1 MDSPLYKV
9 KTKRKLASLLNS
21 TIPDLNRL
29 KIDDGNYNE
38 FDDLKKPE
46 KPRKIQ
52 QPVKSLDVV
61 HSRLASLL
69 CRISVPEYLHSG
81 RKGRSHVTNANAH
94 VGNHSILTTDIKA
107 FFQSTKRDMIFT
119 FFGYLHPRVESA
131 ISQKIDISQ
140 FCAIRG

>member
-1 MDSPLYKV
+1 MAQIKSKLKIFTNGKSYGFMDSPLYKV

-61 HSRLASLL
+61 L
-69 CRISVPEYLHSG
+69 
-81 RKGRSHVTNANAH
+81 
-94 VGNHSILTTDIKA
+94 
-107 FFQSTKRDMIFT
+107 
-119 FFGYLHPRVESA
+119 
-131 ISQKIDISQ
+131 
-140 FCAIRG
+140 